1 MSLYQ
6 IWFYTF
12 YPGVNIQLSDQFKF
26 KAFSGILH
34 VLGYEMFPEG
44 NGWLVKDSLRLWQF
58 LQSIDEMETYVI
70 EVQARH

>member
-1 MSLYQ
+1 MVLY
-6 IWFYTF
+6 FF
-12 YPGVNIQLSDQFKF
+12 PGLNIQLSDQFKF

-58 LQSIDEMETYVI
+58 LYSIDEMEAYVN
-70 EVQARH
+70 EVQARHQSD